1 MNDNKINEDNLR
13 KLIYLRERELGINS
27 ELQLVESNLVM
38 AIEKIISIAPSF
50 AEGVD
55 LTTASIMDNL
65 NMILYNL
72 DRAISVEN
80 NSEIKTNLNTQRGI
94 LADKIDEYAAFKKRV
109 DDRKEIIEKARNLP
123 KGTITAKISN
133 LNNKKEELAR
143 TKNKLKGLISQG
155 DM

>member
-80 NSEIKTNLNTQRGI
+80 NSEIKI
-94 LADKIDEYAAFKKRV
+94 
-109 DDRKEIIEKARNLP
+109 
-123 KGTITAKISN
+123 
-133 LNNKKEELAR
+133 
-143 TKNKLKGLISQG
+143 
-155 DM
+155 

>member
-13 KLIYLRERELGINS
+13 KLIYLRERELSINS

-80 NSEIKTNLNTQRGI
+80 NSEIKTNLNTSKRL

-123 KGTITAKISN
+123 KGTITAKNSEN
-133 LNNKKEELAR
+133 R
-143 TKNKLKGLISQG
+143 
-155 DM
+155 